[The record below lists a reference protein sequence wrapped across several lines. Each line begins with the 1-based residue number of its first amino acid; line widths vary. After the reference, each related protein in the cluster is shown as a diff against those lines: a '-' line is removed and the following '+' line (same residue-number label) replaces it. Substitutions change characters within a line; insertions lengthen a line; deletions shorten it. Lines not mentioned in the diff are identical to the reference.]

1 MQKVLITT
9 SSFDMDLPEIA
20 AIREAGFEIVLNPL
34 GRRLSED
41 EVSGL
46 LAPDIA
52 GVIAGLEPLTARVI
66 GGAQG
71 LRVISRCGIGMDNV
85 DLDAAKERGIAVYN
99 TPDAPTKAVAELAIG
114 LMLDVLR
121 GISAQDRAIRGG
133 GWERPMGGLLGART
147 VGLAGFGRIGRKV
160 ADYAAAFGAQIIM
173 HDPFAQDDPRFVPF
187 EALLARSDILSL
199 HVPYSEENRHMIGAA
214 QLAAM
219 KEGAILINTARGG
232 LVDEEAVA
240 AALRSGRLAGAG
252 LDVFEKEPYKGPL
265 AGVSGAILTAH
276 TGSYAKEARTEQE
289 ALAARNLLAGLG
301 DGRA

>member
-85 DLDAAKERGIAVYN
+85 DLDAAKERGIVVYN

-240 AALRSGRLAGAG
+240 AALRSRRLAGAG

-265 AGVSGAILTAH
+265 AGVPGAILTAH